1 MSITISIVVVIFLI
15 LTLTCL
21 LVPIRLQLILNDRKK
36 SVIFSWLIVDLDSN
50 LKEKTFELSL
60 FNQNII
66 RKKFKKKAK
75 EKIKKA
81 KKKGRKLNIVDLW
94 HKRDL
99 LFQVIPIVLR
109 FFLDIIRAIRWDK
122 LFVEV
127 DVATPDPALTGVL
140 YGGLCVV
147 KGSTD
152 YFLPHA
158 HIKLRP
164 DFVNQFPRGS
174 AETVF
179 RIRLLNVVAP
189 VSKMF
194 FAMPKIKIVRTF
206 LATKR
211 R

>member
-1 MSITISIVVVIFLI
+1 MSVTIFFVLVIFLI
-15 LTLTCL
+15 LTITCL
-21 LVPIRLQLILNDRKK
+21 LVPIRLQLVLNNRKR
-36 SVIFSWLIVDLDSN
+36 IIAFRWLWIDLGSN

-99 LFQVIPIVLR
+99 LFQIIPILLR
-109 FFLDIIRAIRWDK
+109 FFLNILRSIRWDK
-122 LFVEV
+122 LFLDV

-140 YGGLCVV
+140 YGGLCAV

-152 YFLPHA
+152 YFLPDA
-158 HIKLRP
+158 HIKFRP
-164 DFVNQFPRGS
+164 DFFNRFPRGS

-179 RIRLLNVVAP
+179 SIRMLNVVAP

-194 FAMPKIKIVRTF
+194 FAMPKIEIVKTF
-206 LATKR
+206 ILKR

>member
-1 MSITISIVVVIFLI
+1 MSVTIFFVLVIFLI

-21 LVPIRLQLILNDRKK
+21 FVPLRLQLILNDRKK
-36 SVIFSWLIVDLDSN
+36 LIAFRWLWIDLRSN

-109 FFLDIIRAIRWDK
+109 FFLNILKAIRWDE
-122 LFVEV
+122 LFLQV
-127 DVATPDPALTGVL
+127 DLATPDPTLTGVL
-140 YGGLCVV
+140 YGGLCAV
-147 KGSTD
+147 KSSTD
-152 YFLPHA
+152 YFLPDA

-164 DFVNQFPRGS
+164 DFLNQFPRGS

-194 FAMPKIKIVRTF
+194 FAMPKIQIVKTF
-206 LATKR
+206 LITKR

>member
-1 MSITISIVVVIFLI
+1 MI
-15 LTLTCL
+15 
-21 LVPIRLQLILNDRKK
+21 
-36 SVIFSWLIVDLDSN
+36 DLGGN
-50 LKEKTFELSL
+50 LKEKTLELSL
-60 FNQNII
+60 FNQNIV
-66 RKKFKKKAK
+66 RKQFKKSTK
-75 EKIKKA
+75 EKVKKA
-81 KKKGRKLNIVDLW
+81 KKRKRKLNILDLW

-99 LFQVIPIVLR
+99 LHQVIPIVLR
-109 FFLDIIRAIRWDK
+109 FFLNILRAIRWDK
-122 LFVEV
+122 LFLEV

-140 YGGLCVV
+140 YGGLCAV

-158 HIKLRP
+158 RIKLRP
-164 DFVNQFPRGS
+164 DFFNQFPRGS

>member
-81 KKKGRKLNIVDLW
+81 KKRKRKLNIFDLW
-94 HKRDL
+94 RKRDL
-99 LFQVIPIVLR
+99 LHQVIPIVLR
-109 FFLDIIRAIRWDK
+109 FFLNILKVIRWDK

-140 YGGLCVV
+140 YGGLCAV

-174 AETVF
+174 AEAIFTT
-179 RIRLLNVVAP
+179 RLFSILGP
-189 VSKMF
+189 VSRMF
-194 FAMPKIKIVRTF
+194 FALPKIKIVRTF

>member
-1 MSITISIVVVIFLI
+1 MSVTIFFVLVIFLI
-15 LTLTCL
+15 LTITCL
-21 LVPIRLQLILNDRKK
+21 LVPIRLQLVLNNRKR
-36 SVIFSWLIVDLDSN
+36 IITFRWLWIDLESN

-109 FFLDIIRAIRWDK
+109 FFLNILKAIRWDE
-122 LFVEV
+122 LFLQV
-127 DVATPDPALTGVL
+127 DLATPDPTLTGVL
-140 YGGLCVV
+140 YGGLCAV
-147 KGSTD
+147 KSSTY
-152 YFLPHA
+152 YFLPNA
-158 HIKLRP
+158 YIKLRP
-164 DFVNQFPRGS
+164 DFFNQVPRGS
-174 AETVF
+174 ADIVF
-179 RIRLLNVVAP
+179 SIRLLNMVAP

-194 FAMPKIKIVRTF
+194 FAMPKIQIVKTF
-206 LATKR
+206 LITKR

>member
-1 MSITISIVVVIFLI
+1 M
-15 LTLTCL
+15 
-21 LVPIRLQLILNDRKK
+21 
-36 SVIFSWLIVDLDSN
+36 
-50 LKEKTFELSL
+50 KEKTFELSL

-75 EKIKKA
+75 ERIKKA
-81 KKKGRKLNIVDLW
+81 KKRKRKLNIFDLW
-94 HKRDL
+94 RKRDL
-99 LFQVIPIVLR
+99 LHQVIPIVLR
-109 FFLDIIRAIRWDK
+109 FFLNILKVIRWDK

-164 DFVNQFPRGS
+164 DFFNQFPRGS
-174 AETVF
+174 AEAIFTT
-179 RIRLLNVVAP
+179 RLFSILGP
-189 VSKMF
+189 VSRMF
-194 FAMPKIKIVRTF
+194 FALPKIKIVRTF